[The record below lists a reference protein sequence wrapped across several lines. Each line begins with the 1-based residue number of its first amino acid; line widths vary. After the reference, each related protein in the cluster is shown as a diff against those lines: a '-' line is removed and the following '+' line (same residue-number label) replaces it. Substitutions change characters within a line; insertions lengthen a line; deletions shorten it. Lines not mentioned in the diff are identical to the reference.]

1 LSAGSGFPA
10 QWWTPEVDAAMRE
23 RTPWEALA
31 GRERSQDFSRY
42 DGQDAGRSTL
52 EETESSREDEALG
65 ASLGWTVDEEIPQG
79 RAERPQVAAGDG
91 EPNTPVSR
99 LLSKTPRSTESP

>member
-23 RTPWEALA
+23 RTPWEALG